1 MFQFSIYFRIDEE
14 EAVSILKADFVNQV
28 LCSQNLDNLMLFS
41 FVYKKQEVST
51 VIEVKNLV
59 KKYGSHAAVNDLSFT
74 VETGKVVGFLGPNGA
89 GKSTTMNMI
98 TGYIAPT
105 EGEVL
110 IDGIDIMDEPERA
123 KKNIGYLPE
132 IPPLYPDLRVR
143 EYLSFVADLKKVPKK
158 ERDIE
163 VHKIMSKTKTLDVS
177 ERLIKHL
184 SKGYKQRVGLAGAM
198 IGNPDILILDEP
210 TVGLDPSQIIEMREL
225 IRELSKNHTVLLSS
239 HIMQEI
245 SAVCDEIIIINE
257 GKMITKD
264 TPENITKKMVDTNG
278 VHIIVKG
285 DKTKLKEALRT
296 VSGIKNV
303 SYDNEKD
310 NENDNEKETIGL
322 TIYCAEDE
330 DIRVELFYALAKAE
344 CPVIEMNK
352 LDTSLEDAFL
362 ALTKGGSKQY
372 GGRKLKKLK
381 SGHKNEKENS
391 SDGDIEQ
398 QDINNDEQS
407 TVEKTDEERQVETDE
422 NSNVRGGEE

>member
-1 MFQFSIYFRIDEE
+1 M
-14 EAVSILKADFVNQV
+14 
-28 LCSQNLDNLMLFS
+28 
-41 FVYKKQEVST
+41 
-51 VIEVKNLV
+51 IEVKNLV
-59 KKYGSHAAVNDLSFT
+59 KRYGNHAAVNDLSFT

-110 IDGIDIMDEPERA
+110 IDGIDIMDEPELA

-132 IPPLYPDLRVR
+132 IPPLYPDLKVR
-143 EYLSFVADLKKVPKK
+143 EYLSFVAELKKVSKK
-158 ERDIE
+158 DRDIE

-198 IGNPDILILDEP
+198 MGNPDILILDEP

-239 HIMQEI
+239 HIMPEI

-278 VHIIVKG
+278 VHVVVKG

-296 VSGIKNV
+296 ISGIKNV
-303 SYDNEKD
+303 SYDNDKD
-310 NENDNEKETIGL
+310 TEEDTTGL

-330 DIRVELFYALAKAE
+330 DIRVDLFYALAKAE
-344 CPVIEMNK
+344 CPLIEMNK

-362 ALTKGGSKQY
+362 ALTRGGSKQY

-381 SGHKNEKENS
+381 SEKKDKAETEGELQNENENQNSEKNADISGELDVSETEKNS
-391 SDGDIEQ
+391 SDME
-398 QDINNDEQS
+398 
-407 TVEKTDEERQVETDE
+407 
-422 NSNVRGGEE
+422 GGEK

>member
-1 MFQFSIYFRIDEE
+1 M
-14 EAVSILKADFVNQV
+14 
-28 LCSQNLDNLMLFS
+28 
-41 FVYKKQEVST
+41 
-51 VIEVKNLV
+51 IEVKNLV
-59 KKYGSHAAVNDLSFT
+59 KRYGNHAAVNDLSFT
-74 VETGKVVGFLGPNGA
+74 VETGKVVGFLGPNRA

-110 IDGIDIMDEPERA
+110 IDGIDIMDEPELA

-132 IPPLYPDLRVR
+132 IPPLYPDLKVR
-143 EYLSFVADLKKVPKK
+143 EYLSFVAELKKVSKK
-158 ERDIE
+158 DRDIE

-198 IGNPDILILDEP
+198 MGNPDILILDEP

-278 VHIIVKG
+278 VHVVVNG

-296 VSGIKNV
+296 ISGIKNV
-303 SYDNEKD
+303 SYDNDKD
-310 NENDNEKETIGL
+310 TEEDTTGL

-330 DIRVELFYALAKAE
+330 DIRVDLFYALAKAE
-344 CPVIEMNK
+344 CPLIEMNK

-362 ALTKGGSKQY
+362 ALTRGGSKQY

-381 SGHKNEKENS
+381 SEKKDKAETEGELQNENEDQNSEKNADISGELDVSETEKHS
-391 SDGDIEQ
+391 SDME
-398 QDINNDEQS
+398 
-407 TVEKTDEERQVETDE
+407 
-422 NSNVRGGEE
+422 GGEK

>member
-1 MFQFSIYFRIDEE
+1 
-14 EAVSILKADFVNQV
+14 
-28 LCSQNLDNLMLFS
+28 MLFS

-110 IDGIDIMDEPERA
+110 IDGIDIMDDPELA

-310 NENDNEKETIGL
+310 NENDNEKETLIDCTSASAVFFYQIKSFVSIL
-322 TIYCAEDE
+322 EDE
-330 DIRVELFYALAKAE
+330 SARFFAVSKSNSNADRNRGKTGVFLGEFIVDK
-344 CPVIEMNK
+344 PV
-352 LDTSLEDAFL
+352 A
-362 ALTKGGSKQY
+362 
-372 GGRKLKKLK
+372 
-381 SGHKNEKENS
+381 
-391 SDGDIEQ
+391 
-398 QDINNDEQS
+398 INNI
-407 TVEKTDEERQVETDE
+407 VEEIRKFAINKR
-422 NSNVRGGEE
+422 N

>member
-1 MFQFSIYFRIDEE
+1 M
-14 EAVSILKADFVNQV
+14 
-28 LCSQNLDNLMLFS
+28 
-41 FVYKKQEVST
+41 
-51 VIEVKNLV
+51 IEVKNLV
-59 KKYGSHAAVNDLSFT
+59 KRYGNHAAVNDLSFT

-110 IDGIDIMDEPERA
+110 IDGIDIMDEPELA

-132 IPPLYPDLRVR
+132 IPPLYPDLKVR
-143 EYLSFVADLKKVPKK
+143 EYLSFVAELKKVSKK
-158 ERDIE
+158 DRDIE

-198 IGNPDILILDEP
+198 MGNPDILILDEP

-278 VHIIVKG
+278 VHVVVKG

-296 VSGIKNV
+296 ISSIKNV
-303 SYDNEKD
+303 SYDNDKD
-310 NENDNEKETIGL
+310 TEEDTTGL

-330 DIRVELFYALAKAE
+330 DIRVDLFYALAKAE
-344 CPVIEMNK
+344 CPLIEMNK

-362 ALTKGGSKQY
+362 ALTRGGSKQY

-381 SGHKNEKENS
+381 SEKKDKAETEGELQNENENQNSEKNADISGELDVSETEKNS
-391 SDGDIEQ
+391 SDME
-398 QDINNDEQS
+398 
-407 TVEKTDEERQVETDE
+407 
-422 NSNVRGGEE
+422 GGEK

>member
-1 MFQFSIYFRIDEE
+1 MQIHIEPWERGGTE
-14 EAVSILKADFVNQV
+14 
-28 LCSQNLDNLMLFS
+28 
-41 FVYKKQEVST
+41 

-59 KKYGSHAAVNDLSFT
+59 KKYGNHTAVDNLSFT
-74 VETGKVVGFLGPNGA
+74 VESGKIYGFLGPNGA
-89 GKSTTMNMI
+89 GKSTTMNIM
-98 TGYIAPT
+98 TGYIGAT
-105 EGEVL
+105 EGDVL
-110 IDGIDIMDEPERA
+110 IDGHSISNEPEEA
-123 KKNIGYLPE
+123 KKHIGYLPE
-132 IPPLYPDLRVR
+132 IPPLYMDMKVL
-143 EYLSFVADLKKVPKK
+143 EYLKFSAELKGIKK
-158 ERDIE
+158 GKRAKAIE
-163 VHKIMSKTKTLDVS
+163 EAMNLTKLNDVS
-177 ERLIKHL
+177 GRLIKHL

>member
-1 MFQFSIYFRIDEE
+1 M
-14 EAVSILKADFVNQV
+14 
-28 LCSQNLDNLMLFS
+28 
-41 FVYKKQEVST
+41 
-51 VIEVKNLV
+51 IEVKNLV
-59 KKYGSHAAVNDLSFT
+59 KRYGNHAAVNDLSFT

-110 IDGIDIMDEPERA
+110 IDGIDIMDEPELA

-132 IPPLYPDLRVR
+132 IPPLYPDLKVR
-143 EYLSFVADLKKVPKK
+143 EYLSFVAELKKVSKK
-158 ERDIE
+158 DRDIE

-198 IGNPDILILDEP
+198 MGNPDILILDEP

-278 VHIIVKG
+278 VHVVVKG

-296 VSGIKNV
+296 ISGIKNV
-303 SYDNEKD
+303 SYDNDKD
-310 NENDNEKETIGL
+310 TEEDTTGL

-330 DIRVELFYALAKAE
+330 DIRVDLFYALAKAE
-344 CPVIEMNK
+344 CPLIEMNR

-362 ALTKGGSKQY
+362 ALTRGGSKQY

-381 SGHKNEKENS
+381 SEKKDKAETEGELQNENENQNSEKNADISGELDVSETEKHS
-391 SDGDIEQ
+391 SDME
-398 QDINNDEQS
+398 
-407 TVEKTDEERQVETDE
+407 
-422 NSNVRGGEE
+422 GGEK

>member
-1 MFQFSIYFRIDEE
+1 M
-14 EAVSILKADFVNQV
+14 
-28 LCSQNLDNLMLFS
+28 
-41 FVYKKQEVST
+41 
-51 VIEVKNLV
+51 IEVKNLV
-59 KKYGSHAAVNDLSFT
+59 KRYGNHAAVNDLSFT

-110 IDGIDIMDEPERA
+110 IDGIDIMDEPELA

-132 IPPLYPDLRVR
+132 IPPLYPDLKVR
-143 EYLSFVADLKKVPKK
+143 EYLSFVAELKKVSKK
-158 ERDIE
+158 DRDIE

-198 IGNPDILILDEP
+198 MGNPDILILDEP

-278 VHIIVKG
+278 VHVVVKG

-296 VSGIKNV
+296 ISGIKNV
-303 SYDNEKD
+303 SYDNDKD
-310 NENDNEKETIGL
+310 TEEDTTGL

-330 DIRVELFYALAKAE
+330 DIRVDLFYALAKAE
-344 CPVIEMNK
+344 CPLIEMNK

-362 ALTKGGSKQY
+362 ALTRGGSKQY

-381 SGHKNEKENS
+381 SEKKDKAETDGELQNENENQNSEKNADISGELDVSETEKHS
-391 SDGDIEQ
+391 SDME
-398 QDINNDEQS
+398 
-407 TVEKTDEERQVETDE
+407 
-422 NSNVRGGEE
+422 GGEK

>member
-1 MFQFSIYFRIDEE
+1 M
-14 EAVSILKADFVNQV
+14 
-28 LCSQNLDNLMLFS
+28 
-41 FVYKKQEVST
+41 
-51 VIEVKNLV
+51 
-59 KKYGSHAAVNDLSFT
+59 
-74 VETGKVVGFLGPNGA
+74 
-89 GKSTTMNMI
+89 
-98 TGYIAPT
+98 
-105 EGEVL
+105 
-110 IDGIDIMDEPERA
+110 
-123 KKNIGYLPE
+123 
-132 IPPLYPDLRVR
+132 
-143 EYLSFVADLKKVPKK
+143 KKVPKK

-285 DKTKLKEALRT
+285 DKTKLKEALRK

-303 SYDNEKD
+303 SY
-310 NENDNEKETIGL
+310 DNEKETIGL

-344 CPVIEMNK
+344 CPVIELNK

-362 ALTKGGSKQY
+362 ALTRGGSKQY

-381 SGHKNEKENS
+381 SGHKNEKENLS
-391 SDGDIEQ
+391 EGDIEQ

-407 TVEKTDEERQVETDE
+407 NFEKTDEERQVKT
-422 NSNVRGGEE
+422 EEYIKKS

>member
-1 MFQFSIYFRIDEE
+1 M
-14 EAVSILKADFVNQV
+14 
-28 LCSQNLDNLMLFS
+28 
-41 FVYKKQEVST
+41 
-51 VIEVKNLV
+51 IEVKNLV
-59 KKYGSHAAVNDLSFT
+59 KRYGNHAAVNDLSFT

-110 IDGIDIMDEPERA
+110 IDGIDIMDEPELA

-132 IPPLYPDLRVR
+132 IPPLYPDLKVR
-143 EYLSFVADLKKVPKK
+143 EYLSFVAELKKVSKK
-158 ERDIE
+158 DRDIE

-198 IGNPDILILDEP
+198 MGNPDILILDEP

-278 VHIIVKG
+278 VHVVVKG

-296 VSGIKNV
+296 ISGIKNV
-303 SYDNEKD
+303 SYDNDKD
-310 NENDNEKETIGL
+310 IEEDTTGL

-330 DIRVELFYALAKAE
+330 DIRVDLFYALAKAE
-344 CPVIEMNK
+344 CPLIEMNK

-362 ALTKGGSKQY
+362 ALTRGGSKQY

-381 SGHKNEKENS
+381 SEKKDKAETEGELQNENENQNSEKNADISGELDVSETEKNS
-391 SDGDIEQ
+391 SDME
-398 QDINNDEQS
+398 
-407 TVEKTDEERQVETDE
+407 
-422 NSNVRGGEE
+422 GGEK

>member
-1 MFQFSIYFRIDEE
+1 M
-14 EAVSILKADFVNQV
+14 
-28 LCSQNLDNLMLFS
+28 
-41 FVYKKQEVST
+41 
-51 VIEVKNLV
+51 IEVKNLV
-59 KKYGSHAAVNDLSFT
+59 KRYGNHAAVNDLSFT

-110 IDGIDIMDEPERA
+110 IDGIDIMDEPELA

-132 IPPLYPDLRVR
+132 IPPLYPDLKVR
-143 EYLSFVADLKKVPKK
+143 EYLSFVAELKKVSKK
-158 ERDIE
+158 DRDIE
-163 VHKIMSKTKTLDVS
+163 VHKIMSKTKTIDVS

-198 IGNPDILILDEP
+198 MGNPDILILDEP

-278 VHIIVKG
+278 VHVVVKG

-296 VSGIKNV
+296 ISGIKNV
-303 SYDNEKD
+303 SYDNDKD
-310 NENDNEKETIGL
+310 TEEDTTGL

-330 DIRVELFYALAKAE
+330 DIRVDLFYALAKAE
-344 CPVIEMNK
+344 CPLIEMNK

-362 ALTKGGSKQY
+362 ALTRGGSKQY

-381 SGHKNEKENS
+381 SEKKDKAETEGELQNENEDQNSEKNADISGELDVSETEKHS
-391 SDGDIEQ
+391 SDME
-398 QDINNDEQS
+398 
-407 TVEKTDEERQVETDE
+407 
-422 NSNVRGGEE
+422 GGEK

>member
-1 MFQFSIYFRIDEE
+1 M
-14 EAVSILKADFVNQV
+14 
-28 LCSQNLDNLMLFS
+28 
-41 FVYKKQEVST
+41 
-51 VIEVKNLV
+51 IEVKNLV
-59 KKYGSHAAVNDLSFT
+59 KRYGNHAAVNDLSFT

-110 IDGIDIMDEPERA
+110 IDGIDIMDEPELA

-132 IPPLYPDLRVR
+132 IPPLYPDLKVR
-143 EYLSFVADLKKVPKK
+143 EYLSFVAELKKVSKK
-158 ERDIE
+158 DRDIE

-198 IGNPDILILDEP
+198 MGNPDILILDEP

-278 VHIIVKG
+278 VHVVVNG

-296 VSGIKNV
+296 ISGIKNV
-303 SYDNEKD
+303 SYDNDKD
-310 NENDNEKETIGL
+310 TEEDTTGL

-330 DIRVELFYALAKAE
+330 DIRVDLFYALAKAE
-344 CPVIEMNK
+344 CPLIEMNK

-362 ALTKGGSKQY
+362 ALTRGGSKQY

-381 SGHKNEKENS
+381 SEKKDKAETEGELQNENEDQNSEKNADISGELDVSETEKHS
-391 SDGDIEQ
+391 SDMG
-398 QDINNDEQS
+398 
-407 TVEKTDEERQVETDE
+407 
-422 NSNVRGGEE
+422 GGEK

>member
-1 MFQFSIYFRIDEE
+1 M
-14 EAVSILKADFVNQV
+14 
-28 LCSQNLDNLMLFS
+28 
-41 FVYKKQEVST
+41 
-51 VIEVKNLV
+51 IEVKNLV
-59 KKYGSHAAVNDLSFT
+59 KRYGNHAAVNDLSFT

-110 IDGIDIMDEPERA
+110 IDGIDIMDEPELA

-132 IPPLYPDLRVR
+132 IPPLYPDLKVR
-143 EYLSFVADLKKVPKK
+143 EYLSFVAELKKVSKK
-158 ERDIE
+158 DRDIE

-198 IGNPDILILDEP
+198 MGNPDILILDEP

-278 VHIIVKG
+278 VHVVVKG

-296 VSGIKNV
+296 ISGIKNV
-303 SYDNEKD
+303 SYDNDKD
-310 NENDNEKETIGL
+310 TEEDTTGL

-330 DIRVELFYALAKAE
+330 DIRVDLFYALAKAE
-344 CPVIEMNK
+344 CPLIEMNK

-362 ALTKGGSKQY
+362 ALTRGGSKQY

-381 SGHKNEKENS
+381 SEKKDKAETECELQNENENQNSEKNADISGELDVSETEKNS
-391 SDGDIEQ
+391 SDME
-398 QDINNDEQS
+398 
-407 TVEKTDEERQVETDE
+407 
-422 NSNVRGGEE
+422 GGEKKCLQYIRKS

>member
-1 MFQFSIYFRIDEE
+1 MTKIEIKNL
-14 EAVSILKADFVNQV
+14 SILFGPEKMRAKR
-28 LCSQNLDNLMLFS
+28 ML
-41 FVYKKQEVST
+41 V
-51 VIEVKNLV
+51 
-59 KKYGSHAAVNDLSFT
+59 
-74 VETGKVVGFLGPNGA
+74 A
-89 GKSTTMNMI
+89 GKSKQNI
-98 TGYIAPT
+98 LKETGCTVAVRNANLKIE
-105 EGEVL
+105 EGELFV
-110 IDGIDIMDEPERA
+110 IMGLSGSGKSTLLRCINRLNEPSLGEVFING
-123 KKNIGYLPE
+123 KNITTSSDKELLDIRRKEMAMVFQHFGLLPH
-132 IPPLYPDLRVR
+132 RTV
-143 EYLSFVADLKKVPKK
+143 LSNIAFGLELQGVPKK

-344 CPVIEMNK
+344 CPVIELNK

-362 ALTKGGSKQY
+362 ALTRGGSKQY

-381 SGHKNEKENS
+381 SGHKNEKENLS
-391 SDGDIEQ
+391 EGDIEQ

-407 TVEKTDEERQVETDE
+407 NFEKTDEERQVKTEE
-422 NSNVRGGEE
+422 NSDVRGGEE

>member
-1 MFQFSIYFRIDEE
+1 MQKSN
-14 EAVSILKADFVNQV
+14 AVSILKADFVNLD
-28 LCSQNLDNLMLFS
+28 LCSQNLDILMLFS

-110 IDGIDIMDEPERA
+110 IDGIDIMDEPELA

-132 IPPLYPDLRVR
+132 IPPLYTDLRVR

-310 NENDNEKETIGL
+310 NEKETIGL

-362 ALTKGGSKQY
+362 ALTRGGSKQY

-407 TVEKTDEERQVETDE
+407 TVEKTDEERQVETEETSDMK
-422 NSNVRGGEE
+422 GGEE

>member
-1 MFQFSIYFRIDEE
+1 M
-14 EAVSILKADFVNQV
+14 
-28 LCSQNLDNLMLFS
+28 
-41 FVYKKQEVST
+41 
-51 VIEVKNLV
+51 IEVKNLV
-59 KKYGSHAAVNDLSFT
+59 KRYGNHAAVNDLSFT

-110 IDGIDIMDEPERA
+110 IDGIDIMDEPELA

-132 IPPLYPDLRVR
+132 IPPLYPDLKVR
-143 EYLSFVADLKKVPKK
+143 EYLSFVAELKKVSKK
-158 ERDIE
+158 DRDIE

-198 IGNPDILILDEP
+198 MGNPDIFILDEP

-278 VHIIVKG
+278 VHVVVKG

-296 VSGIKNV
+296 ISGIKNV
-303 SYDNEKD
+303 SYDNDKD
-310 NENDNEKETIGL
+310 TEEDTTGL

-330 DIRVELFYALAKAE
+330 DIRVDLFYALANAE
-344 CPVIEMNK
+344 CPLIEMNK

-362 ALTKGGSKQY
+362 ALTRGGSKQY

-381 SGHKNEKENS
+381 SEKKDKDETE
-391 SDGDIEQ
+391 GEQ
-398 QDINNDEQS
+398 QNENENQNSEKKLTLAKNLMCLKLKNSLQIWKEEKNNAC
-407 TVEKTDEERQVETDE
+407 
-422 NSNVRGGEE
+422 NI

>member
-1 MFQFSIYFRIDEE
+1 MQKSN
-14 EAVSILKADFVNQV
+14 AVSILKADFVNLD
-28 LCSQNLDNLMLFS
+28 LCSQNLDILMLFS
-41 FVYKKQEVST
+41 FVYKTQEVST

-110 IDGIDIMDEPERA
+110 IDGIDIMDEPELA

-132 IPPLYPDLRVR
+132 IPPLYTDLRVR

-278 VHIIVKG
+278 VHIVVKG

-310 NENDNEKETIGL
+310 NEKETTGL
-322 TIYCAEDE
+322 TIYCAEEE

-344 CPVIEMNK
+344 CPIIEMNK

-362 ALTKGGSKQY
+362 ALTRGGSKQY

-381 SGHKNEKENS
+381 SEHKNEKENS
-391 SDGDIEQ
+391 SDGGIEQ
-398 QDINNDEQS
+398 QDINNDAES
-407 TVEKTDEERQVETDE
+407 TVEKTDEEKQVDTEE
-422 NSNVRGGEE
+422 NSDMKGGEE

>member
-1 MFQFSIYFRIDEE
+1 M
-14 EAVSILKADFVNQV
+14 
-28 LCSQNLDNLMLFS
+28 
-41 FVYKKQEVST
+41 
-51 VIEVKNLV
+51 IEVKNLV
-59 KKYGSHAAVNDLSFT
+59 KRYGNHAAVNDLSFT

-110 IDGIDIMDEPERA
+110 IDGIDIMDEPELA

-132 IPPLYPDLRVR
+132 IPPLYPDLKVR
-143 EYLSFVADLKKVPKK
+143 EYLSFVAELKKVSKK
-158 ERDIE
+158 DRDIE

-198 IGNPDILILDEP
+198 MGNSDILILDEP

-278 VHIIVKG
+278 VHVVVKG

-296 VSGIKNV
+296 ISGIKNV
-303 SYDNEKD
+303 SYDNDKD
-310 NENDNEKETIGL
+310 TEEDTTGL
-322 TIYCAEDE
+322 TIYCAENE
-330 DIRVELFYALAKAE
+330 DIRVDLFYALAKAE
-344 CPVIEMNK
+344 CPLIEMNK

-362 ALTKGGSKQY
+362 ALTRGGSKQY

-381 SGHKNEKENS
+381 SEKKDKAETEGELQNENENQNSEKNADISGELDVSETEKNS
-391 SDGDIEQ
+391 SDME
-398 QDINNDEQS
+398 
-407 TVEKTDEERQVETDE
+407 
-422 NSNVRGGEE
+422 GGEK

>member
-1 MFQFSIYFRIDEE
+1 M
-14 EAVSILKADFVNQV
+14 
-28 LCSQNLDNLMLFS
+28 
-41 FVYKKQEVST
+41 
-51 VIEVKNLV
+51 IEVKNLV
-59 KKYGSHAAVNDLSFT
+59 KRYGNHAAVNDLSFT

-110 IDGIDIMDEPERA
+110 IDGIDIMDEPELA

-132 IPPLYPDLRVR
+132 IPPLYPDLKVR
-143 EYLSFVADLKKVPKK
+143 EYLSFVAELKKVSKK
-158 ERDIE
+158 DRDIE
-163 VHKIMSKTKTLDVS
+163 VHKIMSKTKTIDVS

-198 IGNPDILILDEP
+198 MGNPDILILDEP

-278 VHIIVKG
+278 VHVVVKG

-296 VSGIKNV
+296 ISGIKNV
-303 SYDNEKD
+303 SYDNDKD
-310 NENDNEKETIGL
+310 TEEDTTGL

-330 DIRVELFYALAKAE
+330 DIRVDLFYALAKAE
-344 CPVIEMNK
+344 CPLIEMNK

-362 ALTKGGSKQY
+362 ALTRGGSKQY

-381 SGHKNEKENS
+381 SEKKDKAETEGELQNENENQNSEKNADISRELDVSETEKHS
-391 SDGDIEQ
+391 SDME
-398 QDINNDEQS
+398 
-407 TVEKTDEERQVETDE
+407 
-422 NSNVRGGEE
+422 GGEK

>member
-1 MFQFSIYFRIDEE
+1 M
-14 EAVSILKADFVNQV
+14 
-28 LCSQNLDNLMLFS
+28 
-41 FVYKKQEVST
+41 
-51 VIEVKNLV
+51 IEVKNLV
-59 KKYGSHAAVNDLSFT
+59 KRYGNHAAVNDLSFT

-110 IDGIDIMDEPERA
+110 IDGIDIMDEPELA
-123 KKNIGYLPE
+123 KKYIGYLPE
-132 IPPLYPDLRVR
+132 IPPLYPDLKVR
-143 EYLSFVADLKKVPKK
+143 EYLSFVAELKKVSKK
-158 ERDIE
+158 DRDIE
-163 VHKIMSKTKTLDVS
+163 VHKIMSKTKTIDVS

-198 IGNPDILILDEP
+198 MGIPYILNLYEP
-210 TVGLDPSQIIEMREL
+210 TGGLDPSQIIEMREL

-278 VHIIVKG
+278 VHVVVKG

-296 VSGIKNV
+296 ISGIKNV
-303 SYDNEKD
+303 SYDNDKD
-310 NENDNEKETIGL
+310 TEEDTTGL

-330 DIRVELFYALAKAE
+330 DIRVDLFYALAKAE
-344 CPVIEMNK
+344 CPLIEMNK

-362 ALTKGGSKQY
+362 ALTRGGSKQY

-381 SGHKNEKENS
+381 SEKKDKAETEGELQNENENQNSEKNADISRELDVSETEKNS
-391 SDGDIEQ
+391 SDME
-398 QDINNDEQS
+398 
-407 TVEKTDEERQVETDE
+407 
-422 NSNVRGGEE
+422 GGEK

>member
-1 MFQFSIYFRIDEE
+1 M
-14 EAVSILKADFVNQV
+14 
-28 LCSQNLDNLMLFS
+28 
-41 FVYKKQEVST
+41 
-51 VIEVKNLV
+51 IEVKNLV
-59 KKYGSHAAVNDLSFT
+59 KKYGTHAAVNDLSFT

-110 IDGIDIMDEPERA
+110 IDGIDIMDEPELA
-123 KKNIGYLPE
+123 KENIGYLPE
-132 IPPLYPDLRVR
+132 IPPLYPDLKVR
-143 EYLSFVADLKKVPKK
+143 EYLSFVAELKRVPKK

-198 IGNPDILILDEP
+198 MGNPDILILDEP

-257 GKMITKD
+257 GKMITKA

-285 DKTKLKEALRT
+285 DKTKIKEALRT

-303 SYDNEKD
+303 SYDNEK
-310 NENDNEKETIGL
+310 ENEKDTTGL

-344 CPVIEMNK
+344 CPLIEMNK

-362 ALTKGGSKQY
+362 ALTRGGSKQY
-372 GGRKLKKLK
+372 GGRKFKKLK
-381 SGHKNEKENS
+381 SEKKSENS
-391 SDGDIEQ
+391 ISDENIELET
-398 QDINNDEQS
+398 NNTDKVLEAERPA
-407 TVEKTDEERQVETDE
+407 VEKDSKNMSDDTDSDME
-422 NSNVRGGEE
+422 GEEK

>member
-1 MFQFSIYFRIDEE
+1 M
-14 EAVSILKADFVNQV
+14 
-28 LCSQNLDNLMLFS
+28 
-41 FVYKKQEVST
+41 
-51 VIEVKNLV
+51 IEVKNLV
-59 KKYGSHAAVNDLSFT
+59 KRYGNHAAVNDLSFT

-110 IDGIDIMDEPERA
+110 IDGIDIMDEPELA

-132 IPPLYPDLRVR
+132 IPPLYPDLKVR
-143 EYLSFVADLKKVPKK
+143 EYLSFVAELKKVSKK
-158 ERDIE
+158 DRDIE

-198 IGNPDILILDEP
+198 MGNPDILILDEP

-278 VHIIVKG
+278 VHVVVKG

-296 VSGIKNV
+296 ISGIKNV
-303 SYDNEKD
+303 SYDNDKD
-310 NENDNEKETIGL
+310 TEEDTTGL

-330 DIRVELFYALAKAE
+330 DIRVDLFYALAKAE
-344 CPVIEMNK
+344 CPLIEMNK

-362 ALTKGGSKQY
+362 ALTRGGSKQY

-381 SGHKNEKENS
+381 SEKKDKAETEGELQNENENQNSEKNADISGELDVSETEKNS
-391 SDGDIEQ
+391 SDME
-398 QDINNDEQS
+398 
-407 TVEKTDEERQVETDE
+407 
-422 NSNVRGGEE
+422 GGET

>member
-1 MFQFSIYFRIDEE
+1 M
-14 EAVSILKADFVNQV
+14 
-28 LCSQNLDNLMLFS
+28 
-41 FVYKKQEVST
+41 
-51 VIEVKNLV
+51 IEVKNLV
-59 KKYGSHAAVNDLSFT
+59 KRYGNHAAVNDLSFT

-110 IDGIDIMDEPERA
+110 IDGIDIMDEPELA

-132 IPPLYPDLRVR
+132 IPPLYPDLKVR
-143 EYLSFVADLKKVPKK
+143 EYLSFVAELKKVSKK
-158 ERDIE
+158 DRDIE

-198 IGNPDILILDEP
+198 MGNPDILILDEP

-278 VHIIVKG
+278 VHVVVKG

-296 VSGIKNV
+296 ISGIKNV
-303 SYDNEKD
+303 SYDNDKD
-310 NENDNEKETIGL
+310 TEEDTTGL

-330 DIRVELFYALAKAE
+330 DIRVDLFYALAKAE
-344 CPVIEMNK
+344 CPLIEMNK

-362 ALTKGGSKQY
+362 ALTRGGSKQY

-381 SGHKNEKENS
+381 SEKKDKAETEGELQNENENQNSEKNADISGELDVSETEKHS
-391 SDGDIEQ
+391 SDIE
-398 QDINNDEQS
+398 
-407 TVEKTDEERQVETDE
+407 
-422 NSNVRGGEE
+422 GGEK

>member
-1 MFQFSIYFRIDEE
+1 M
-14 EAVSILKADFVNQV
+14 
-28 LCSQNLDNLMLFS
+28 
-41 FVYKKQEVST
+41 
-51 VIEVKNLV
+51 IEVKNLV
-59 KKYGSHAAVNDLSFT
+59 KRYGNHAAVNDLSFT

-110 IDGIDIMDEPERA
+110 IDGIDIMDEPELA

-132 IPPLYPDLRVR
+132 IPPLYPDLKVR
-143 EYLSFVADLKKVPKK
+143 EYLSFVAELKKVSKK
-158 ERDIE
+158 DRDIE

-198 IGNPDILILDEP
+198 MGNPDILILDEP

-278 VHIIVKG
+278 VHVVVKG

-296 VSGIKNV
+296 ISGIKNV
-303 SYDNEKD
+303 SYDNDKD
-310 NENDNEKETIGL
+310 TEEDTTGL

-330 DIRVELFYALAKAE
+330 DIRVNLFYALAKAE
-344 CPVIEMNK
+344 CPLIEMNK

-362 ALTKGGSKQY
+362 ALTRGGSKQY

-381 SGHKNEKENS
+381 SEKKDKAETEGELQNENENQNSEKNADISGELDVSETEKNS
-391 SDGDIEQ
+391 SDME
-398 QDINNDEQS
+398 
-407 TVEKTDEERQVETDE
+407 
-422 NSNVRGGEE
+422 GGEK

>member
-1 MFQFSIYFRIDEE
+1 M
-14 EAVSILKADFVNQV
+14 
-28 LCSQNLDNLMLFS
+28 
-41 FVYKKQEVST
+41 
-51 VIEVKNLV
+51 IEVKNLV

-110 IDGIDIMDEPERA
+110 IDGIDIMDEPELA

-344 CPVIEMNK
+344 GPVIEMNK

-422 NSNVRGGEE
+422 NSNVRGA